1 MTNAFRIMVFP
12 YGGGRRAISA
22 SKLAVGS
29 NDPPTMPQLADNTA
43 SPGYDSLKNGP
54 LAPRC

>member
-1 MTNAFRIMVFP
+1 MVFP
-12 YGGGRRAISA
+12 YGGGRRAVSA